1 MDIDELIAR
10 LSVVESFSML
20 ALGLYLANSRNDPD
34 YQKATALLHHLE
46 QLPHQMNLSPA
57 QKVKA
62 IAHASH
68 LANEVRENLRAMRG
82 EGGQAH

>member
-34 YQKATALLHHLE
+34 YQKAGALLDHLE
-46 QLPHQMNLSPA
+46 QLPHQMPLTPE
-57 QKVKA
+57 QKAKA
-62 IAHASH
+62 VAHSRR
-68 LANEVRENLRAMRG
+68 LANEVRENLRVMRG